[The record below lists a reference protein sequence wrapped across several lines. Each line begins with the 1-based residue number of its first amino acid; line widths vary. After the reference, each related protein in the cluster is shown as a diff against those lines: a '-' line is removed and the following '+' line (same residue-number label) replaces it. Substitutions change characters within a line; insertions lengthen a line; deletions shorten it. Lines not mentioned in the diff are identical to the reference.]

1 MLSKRTV
8 NAGNGTLESERPFP
22 VTASNLSAALG
33 GCISTSFARANYS
46 KSRVVNWHST
56 GELAVS
62 AQVSPL
68 FSCILDITRVVIKFH
83 CSSQSRTAT
92 AGPLAAIA
100 VIRTAFIAQLLAQE
114 EGSLAEA
121 RKDRTRCA
129 KPEES
134 APVSPC
140 FSLIR
145 IPLHPIACR
154 TTRSSELAAL
164 AERHLRNRKSL
175 AERLGHGILGFEA
188 NSFVGTTNAVS
199 RRM

>member
-8 NAGNGTLESERPFP
+8 NAGSGTLESERPFP

-46 KSRVVNWHST
+46 KSRVVNRHST

-68 FSCILDITRVVIKFH
+68 FSCILDITRAVIKFH
-83 CSSQSRTAT
+83 RSSQSRTAT

-100 VIRTAFIAQLLAQE
+100 VITTAFIAQSLAQE
-114 EGSLAEA
+114 GGSLAEA

-129 KPEES
+129 KPDKEP
-134 APVSPC
+134 APVFAPLRSE
-140 FSLIR
+140 SRSIR
-145 IPLHPIACR
+145 LD
-154 TTRSSELAAL
+154 
-164 AERHLRNRKSL
+164 
-175 AERLGHGILGFEA
+175 AERLDHRNSPHSPSVISVIESRSRSGSLIEFSDS
-188 NSFVGTTNAVS
+188 NSFVGTTDAVS